1 MRKSAG
7 RLSLVPPG
15 HVRVRWTNEK
25 PVSSHV
31 RVGWTNERPTIM
43 PGGRR
48 QSPELAGLGS
58 LSWPTAQSVL
68 WGTTAGPRN
77 IFIIIILSL
86 NIFIIIHLVPLSL
99 PPWPEGLQQALHTLL
114 VIIHILGKKI
124 FQFKV
129 VSVWSEV

>member
-1 MRKSAG
+1 
-7 RLSLVPPG
+7 
-15 HVRVRWTNEK
+15 
-25 PVSSHV
+25 
-31 RVGWTNERPTIM
+31 M

-77 IFIIIILSL
+77 ISIIILSL
-86 NIFIIIHLVPLSL
+86 NIFVIIHLVSLSL

-114 VIIHILGKKI
+114 VIIHILEKKY
-124 FQFKV
+124 FNSK
-129 VSVWSEV
+129 